1 MLEKICIGLVR
12 ILLGGILLFL
22 TLFSAFVT
30 CRVYGGSEIVQY
42 GRDSLFLHLFF
53 CAGVIG
59 LAVLHRRR
67 KERKDLVGKEK
78 VRNGGEEREQ
88 GYGRRNVKEPVNGFL
103 AEWKRICWKNQWL
116 LLAAVFYLLWILL
129 VPSWGGSDS
138 HQCMASAQGLL
149 RGDFSAWEPVAYSY
163 GTAEGPL
170 GYAYTY
176 PSQNGLI
183 FYMAVLAFFFGEAAY
198 AVFQI
203 LNIGFFILGIVS
215 LQRMMVRGNG
225 NRGLLFWMACC
236 LPFSFYILFVYGT
249 MPGFG
254 LSCLAMERLVRY
266 VEEGRGRDFW
276 IGAVAAA
283 AAVILKSNYK
293 IVLVALFLY
302 LASSGIF
309 RKKVRLL
316 VAAVLLI
323 AVHVAGNWGIQ
334 TGMSS
339 MTEYPRSDGAP
350 MIAWVQMGLE
360 ESKRGPGWYNG
371 YQVKLFQRADGDA
384 DLASAWAQADLR
396 KTLSDMAEEP
406 AKTADFFVRKIESI
420 WAEPTFQS
428 LWIQEVGNTS
438 WAEGSLPWQ
447 LFKEEGV
454 LNWLYVFVADLMQT
468 FVYAMACAW
477 VVWGMSVR
485 DSRMKN
491 SPTNRSREKR
501 IEAEKAEKTV
511 KTVKKQGVVWEMQK
525 HGELDRWGMLLPGI
539 VFIGGFLFHLVWEA
553 KGQYSVVYFMLL
565 LPYAYLGMERVV
577 DVFLN
582 VTGAGKE

>member
-1 MLEKICIGLVR
+1 MLEKICTGLVR
-12 ILLGGILLFL
+12 GLLGGILFFL
-22 TLFSAFVT
+22 TVLSAFVT
-30 CRVYGGSEIVQY
+30 CRVYGGAEIVEY
-42 GRDSLFLHLFF
+42 GTDSPLLHLLF
-53 CAGVIG
+53 CILVIG
-59 LAVLHRRR
+59 LAVAYRRR
-67 KERKDLVGKEK
+67 KKVLGVSQGDRTQNQRGGNGFQNLKGERKESAF
-78 VRNGGEEREQ
+78 Q
-88 GYGRRNVKEPVNGFL
+88 
-103 AEWKRICWKNQWL
+103 KNRWL

-138 HQCMASAQGLL
+138 HQSMAAAQGLL
-149 RGDFSAWEPVAYSY
+149 QGDFSAWEPVAYSY
-163 GTAEGPL
+163 GTAEGLL

-183 FYMAVLAFFFGEAAY
+183 LYMAVLAFFFGEAAY

-215 LQRMMVRGNG
+215 LKRMMVRGKG
-225 NRGLLFWMACC
+225 KRGVLLWMACC

-266 VEEGRGRDFW
+266 VEEERGRDFW

-283 AAVILKSNYK
+283 VAVILKSNYE

-309 RKKVRLL
+309 RKKIRLL
-316 VAAVLLI
+316 AAAVFLI
-323 AVHVAGNWGIQ
+323 AVYVAGNWGIQ

-339 MTEYPRSDGAP
+339 MTGYPRSDGAP

-360 ESKRGPGWYNG
+360 NSKRGPGWYNG
-371 YQVKLFQRADGDA
+371 YQVKLFQKADGDA

-438 WAEGSLPWQ
+438 WLEGSLPWE
-447 LFKEEGV
+447 LLKEEGV
-454 LNWLYVFVADLMQT
+454 LNRIYVFAANLMQT
-468 FVYAMACAW
+468 FVYAMACVW
-477 VVWGMSVR
+477 VILGMR
-485 DSRMKN
+485 DQDGR
-491 SPTNRSREKR
+491 T
-501 IEAEKAEKTV
+501 
-511 KTVKKQGVVWEMQK
+511 KKQ
-525 HGELDRWGMLLPGI
+525 DRWGMLLPGI
-539 VFIGGFLFHLVWEA
+539 VFIGGFLFHLAWEA

-565 LPYAYLGMERVV
+565 LPYAYLGMERVA
-577 DVFLN
+577 DVFLD

>member
-1 MLEKICIGLVR
+1 MLEKICTGLVR
-12 ILLGGILLFL
+12 VLLGGILFFL
-22 TLFSAFVT
+22 TVLSAFVT
-30 CRVYGGSEIVQY
+30 CRVYGGAEIVRY
-42 GRDSLFLHLFF
+42 GKDRPLLQLLF
-53 CAGVIG
+53 C
-59 LAVLHRRR
+59 VLVTALTVLYRR
-67 KERKDLVGKEK
+67 KKKVSGVPRGDRMQEQKDKACCHN
-78 VRNGGEEREQ
+78 RERES
-88 GYGRRNVKEPVNGFL
+88 GSYDFRDAEYVRREYERQEKQKKDIW
-103 AEWKRICWKNQWL
+103 AEWRAICREKRWL
-116 LLAAVFYLLWILL
+116 LLAAVCYLFWLLL

-138 HQCMASAQGLL
+138 HQCMVAAQGLL
-149 RGDFSAWEPVAYSY
+149 HGDFSAWEPVAYSY
-163 GTAEGPL
+163 GAAEGPL

-183 FYMAVLAFFFGEAAY
+183 LYMAVLAFFFGEAAY

-203 LNIGFFILGIVS
+203 LNIGFFLLGIVS
-215 LQRMMVRGNG
+215 LQRMMLRGNEK
-225 NRGLLFWMACC
+225 RGALLWMVCC

-266 VEEGRGRDFW
+266 VEEEHGKDFW
-276 IGAVAAA
+276 IGAAAAA
-283 AAVILKSNYK
+283 AAVILKSNYE

-309 RKKVRLL
+309 RKKIRLL
-316 VAAVLLI
+316 AAAVLLA
-323 AVHVAGNWGIQ
+323 AVYMIGNRGIQ
-334 TGMSS
+334 TGISS
-339 MTEYPRSDGAP
+339 VTGYPSPDGAP

-360 ESKRGPGWYNG
+360 ESRRGPGWYNG
-371 YQVKLFQRADGDA
+371 YQIKLFQKADGDA

-406 AKTADFFVRKIESI
+406 MKTADFFIRKIESI

-438 WAEGSLPWQ
+438 WEEGSLPWE
-447 LFKEEGV
+447 LLKEEGG
-454 LNWLYVFVADLMQT
+454 LNRIYVFAANLTQT
-468 FVYAMACAW
+468 FVYAMACVW

-491 SPTNRSREKR
+491 SPTNRLRENR
-501 IEAEKAEKTV
+501 IEAEKTV
-511 KTVKKQGVVWEMQK
+511 KTAKKQEM
-525 HGELDRWGMLLPGI
+525 ETTWGMLLPGI

-565 LPYAYLGMERVV
+565 LPYAYLGFQKV
-577 DVFLN
+577 
-582 VTGAGKE
+582 AGKFAE

>member
-1 MLEKICIGLVR
+1 MLEKFCVGLVR
-12 ILLGGILLFL
+12 ILLGGILFFL
-22 TLFSAFVT
+22 TLLSAVVT

-53 CAGVIG
+53 GAGVIG
-59 LAVLHRRR
+59 LTVFYRRR
-67 KERKDLVGKEK
+67 KERKC
-78 VRNGGEEREQ
+78 R
-88 GYGRRNVKEPVNGFL
+88 
-103 AEWKRICWKNQWL
+103 KNQWL
-116 LLAAVFYLLWILL
+116 LLAAAAYLFWILL

-149 RGDFSAWEPVAYSY
+149 QGDFSAWEPVAYSY

-183 FYMAVLAFFFGEAAY
+183 LYMAVLAFFFGDAAY
-198 AVFQI
+198 VVFQI

-215 LQRMMVRGNG
+215 LQRMTVWGNE
-225 NRGLLFWMACC
+225 RCSLLLWMACC

-276 IGAVAAA
+276 IGAAAVA
-283 AAVILKSNYK
+283 AAVILKSNYE

-302 LASSGIF
+302 LASSGVF
-309 RKKVRLL
+309 RRKARLL

-323 AVHVAGNWGIQ
+323 TVYVIGNRGIQ
-334 TGMSS
+334 TGISS
-339 MTEYPRSDGAP
+339 VTGRTVSDGAP

-371 YQVKLFQRADGDA
+371 YQVKLFQKADGDA
-384 DLASAWAQADLR
+384 DLAAAWAQADLR
-396 KTLSDMAEEP
+396 KTISDMAEEP
-406 AKTADFFVRKIESI
+406 AKAADFFVRKIESI

-438 WAEGSLPWQ
+438 WAEGSPPWE
-447 LFKEEGV
+447 LFKEEGG
-454 LNWLYVFVADLMQT
+454 LNRLYVFAANLVQT
-468 FVYAMACAW
+468 FVYAMACVW
-477 VVWGMSVR
+477 VIAGMSAKG
-485 DSRMKN
+485 SRSKHVLMKR
-491 SPTNRSREKR
+491 TWEKR

-511 KTVKKQGVVWEMQK
+511 KAVKKQGMETVWERQER
-525 HGELDRWGMLLPGI
+525 GETDRWGMLLPGI

-565 LPYAYLGMERVV
+565 LPYAYLGMERVA
-577 DVFLN
+577 DVFLD

>member
-1 MLEKICIGLVR
+1 MLEKICAGLVR
-12 ILLGGILLFL
+12 GLLGGILLLL
-22 TLFSAFVT
+22 TLISAFVT
-30 CRVYGGSEIVQY
+30 CRVYGGAEIVEY
-42 GRDSLFLHLFF
+42 GKDNPLLHLLF
-53 CAGVIG
+53 C
-59 LAVLHRRR
+59 VLVVG
-67 KERKDLVGKEK
+67 LVGQCRQRREASEWSRESRKQAQKSEGFRGRK
-78 VRNGGEEREQ
+78 SSNESARVRGVNYRNWGYGGEEKREQ
-88 GYGRRNVKEPVNGFL
+88 GMGAG
-103 AEWKRICWKNQWL
+103 WKSTCWENRWL
-116 LLAAVFYLLWILL
+116 LLLTAVCYVFWILL
-129 VPSWGGSDS
+129 VPSWGSTDS
-138 HQCMASAQGLL
+138 HQCMAAAQGLL
-149 RGDFSAWEPVAYSY
+149 QGDFSAWEPVAYSY
-163 GTAEGPL
+163 GAAEGPL

-183 FYMAVLAFFFGEAAY
+183 LYMAVLAFFFGEAAY

-215 LQRMMVRGNG
+215 LQRMMIRGNG

-249 MPGFG
+249 VPGFG

-302 LASSGIF
+302 LASSGVF

-323 AVHVAGNWGIQ
+323 AVYVAGNWGIQ

-339 MTEYPRSDGAP
+339 MTGYPRSDGAP

-371 YQVKLFQRADGDA
+371 YQVKLFQKADGDA

-420 WAEPTFQS
+420 WVEPTFQS

-438 WAEGSLPWQ
+438 WAEGSLPWE
-447 LFKEEGV
+447 LLKEEGV
-454 LNWLYVFVADLMQT
+454 LNRIYVFAANLMQT
-468 FVYAMACAW
+468 FVYAMACVW
-477 VVWGMSVR
+477 VIIGIR
-485 DSRMKN
+485 DKN
-491 SPTNRSREKR
+491 ALETE
-501 IEAEKAEKTV
+501 
-511 KTVKKQGVVWEMQK
+511 Q
-525 HGELDRWGMLLPGI
+525 DRWGMLLPGI
-539 VFIGGFLFHLVWEA
+539 VFIGGFLFHLAWEA

-565 LPYAYLGMERVV
+565 LPYAYLG
-577 DVFLN
+577 FQKA
-582 VTGAGKE
+582 AGKFVE

>member
-1 MLEKICIGLVR
+1 MLEKFCIGLVR

-22 TLFSAFVT
+22 TLLSAVVT

-42 GRDSLFLHLFF
+42 GKDSLFLHLFF

-59 LAVLHRRR
+59 LTLLHGRR
-67 KERKDLVGKEK
+67 KERKCLVGKEK
-78 VRNGGEEREQ
+78 MQNGGEEREQ
-88 GYGRRNVKEPVNGFL
+88 
-103 AEWKRICWKNQWL
+103 NQWL

-149 RGDFSAWEPVAYSY
+149 QGDFSAWEPVAYSY

-183 FYMAVLAFFFGEAAY
+183 LYMAVLAFFFGDAAY

-215 LQRMMVRGNG
+215 LQRMMVRGNEK
-225 NRGLLFWMACC
+225 RSLLLWMACC

-266 VEEGRGRDFW
+266 VEEGRRRDFW
-276 IGAVAAA
+276 IGAAAVA
-283 AAVILKSNYK
+283 AAVILKSNYE

-302 LASSGIF
+302 LASSGVF
-309 RKKVRLL
+309 RKRARLL

-323 AVHVAGNWGIQ
+323 AVYVIGNRGIQ
-334 TGMSS
+334 TGISS
-339 MTEYPRSDGAP
+339 VTGRPVSDGAP

-371 YQVKLFQRADGDA
+371 YQVKLFQKADGDA

-406 AKTADFFVRKIESI
+406 AETADFFVRKIESI

-454 LNWLYVFVADLMQT
+454 LNRVYVFAANLMQT
-468 FVYAMACAW
+468 FVYAMACVW
-477 VVWGMSVR
+477 VVLGMR
-485 DSRMKN
+485 DQDKRMK
-491 SPTNRSREKR
+491 
-501 IEAEKAEKTV
+501 
-511 KTVKKQGVVWEMQK
+511 KQDK
-525 HGELDRWGMLLPGI
+525 WGMLLPGI

-565 LPYAYLGMERVV
+565 LPYAYLGMQRVV
-577 DVFLN
+577 
-582 VTGAGKE
+582 GKFGK